1 MPTHPLQRTFRQI
14 FGGVPS
20 GVARG
25 PGRVNL
31 IGEHTD
37 YNQGFVLPMAID
49 LAVEIAFRRRD
60 DRRICVRS
68 MDFAEQA
75 DFELGDLTAMR
86 SGWPAYVAGVAW
98 ALQED
103 RCRLAGWEGVIR
115 SDVPVGSGLSSSAA
129 LQMAVARVFAA
140 VSGLTWDPARMA
152 RRVQRA
158 ENEWV
163 GMRCGIMDMLASA
176 CGRRGHALLIDCLD
190 LSRDLVRLPKR
201 VAVVVLDSGIRHE
214 LTASGYNDRRR
225 ECEAAAQALGVS
237 SLRFASLPDLE
248 RARLP
253 SPLAQRGRHVISENL
268 RTLEAAGWLQA
279 GELGRVGEAMNAS
292 HASLRDDFQVSLPE
306 IDTLAALAQRHRSCF
321 GARMMGG
328 GFGGSV
334 VCLADREGARDLA
347 RQVLREY
354 RQATGLA
361 GKAGISRA
369 AEGASLRR

>member
-1 MPTHPLQRTFRQI
+1 
-14 FGGVPS
+14 
-20 GVARG
+20 
-25 PGRVNL
+25 
-31 IGEHTD
+31 
-37 YNQGFVLPMAID
+37 
-49 LAVEIAFRRRD
+49 
-60 DRRICVRS
+60 
-68 MDFAEQA
+68 
-75 DFELGDLTAMR
+75 
-86 SGWPAYVAGVAW
+86 
-98 ALQED
+98 
-103 RCRLAGWEGVIR
+103 
-115 SDVPVGSGLSSSAA
+115 
-129 LQMAVARVFAA
+129 MAVARVFAA

-201 VAVVVLDSGIRHE
+201 AAVVVLDSAIRHE

-237 SLRFASLPDLE
+237 SLRFASLPDLA

-253 SPLAQRGRHVISENL
+253 SPLARRARHVIGENL

-279 GELGRVGEAMNAS
+279 GELARVGEAMNAS

-306 IDTLAALAQRHRSCF
+306 IDTLAELAQRHRSCY

-334 VCLADREGARDLA
+334 VCLAEQEGARDLA
-347 RQVLREY
+347 RQVLRAY
-354 RQATGLA
+354 HQATGLA
-361 GKAGISRA
+361 GKVGISRA